1 MYLDHLVSRGLL
13 PSLCSTL
20 LYAESRTSRAAYAS
34 LLTPASAAEKSLE
47 LGVGP
52 RGRKTSL
59 GRLLGTLRWYVP
71 TYLRTYIRRSVSASI
86 VLVTR
91 VEDLETGGRVSL
103 VERASVGMHSSDRVR
118 VTKGFF
124 FFFSFLLSSGSDLES
139 STRRGSRWLSRG
151 QSWYKL
157 MYTG

>member
-124 FFFSFLLSSGSDLES
+124 FFFLSFFLRAR
-139 STRRGSRWLSRG
+139 TWNHQRGEAVDGFLVVNRG
-151 QSWYKL
+151 TS
-157 MYTG
+157 